1 MPTPPNDDHDDH
13 DDDVMFSIGEAAD
26 YLRLSI
32 DTMRDYRHR
41 GIGPDSFKVGRH
53 VRYWRSVL
61 RVWLR
66 EQSKRPH
73 KPRRRSP
80 RPAE

>member
-1 MPTPPNDDHDDH
+1 MPTPPNEDNH

-32 DTMRDYRHR
+32 DTLRDYRQR
-41 GIGPDSFKVGRH
+41 GVGPESFKVGRY

-61 RVWLR
+61 RAWLR

-73 KPRRRSP
+73 KPRRCSP

>member
-1 MPTPPNDDHDDH
+1 MPTPPNDDH
-13 DDDVMFSIGEAAD
+13 DDVMFSIGEAAD

-32 DTMRDYRHR
+32 DTMRDCRHR
-41 GIGPDSFKVGRH
+41 GIGPESFKVGRH

-61 RVWLR
+61 RDWLR
-66 EQSKRPH
+66 EQSKHPH
-73 KPRRRSP
+73 QPQRRSP